1 MFSIRNLG
9 TSLPTAVSQ
18 FVARNPGKIA
28 LVAGIAI
35 GIVAFAKAAKQL
47 YQINEA
53 KKHEGK
59 IEKQIGDKIVWV
71 WPKPSRLIR
80 AKKSFLPLEKIVEGP
95 NDYLVSSRPR
105 KAP

>member
-35 GIVAFAKAAKQL
+35 GIVAFAKTAKQL
-47 YQINEA
+47 YQINEP
-53 KKHEGK
+53 KEHEGK
-59 IEKQIGDKIVWV
+59 ILKKVGDKIVWV
-71 WPKPSRLIR
+71 WPKPNRSIR
-80 AKKSFLPLEKIVEGP
+80 AEKSFKPLEKIKEGP
-95 NDYLVSSRPR
+95 NDCLVSSFPR
-105 KAP
+105 KYP